1 MQNTSLGRHA
11 ATLCFTA
18 ALLAGCGGSQPPIG
32 TPGAMPQSRAIA
44 QHVGRLLAH
53 PTYLTFYSEHPL
65 KFRVRE
71 TGYYG
76 RFSISDSAC
85 DYIARVSPKSAK
97 GPKATFKVTPIESPS
112 GGVCVV
118 TIAGARKHTA
128 TVTVNNPG
136 YSRATSSRRWR
147 SPSSSGRARSPAAHG
162 SVIGNL

>member
-1 MQNTSLGRHA
+1 MNGLRS
-11 ATLCFTA
+11 
-18 ALLAGCGGSQPPIG
+18 ALNLSAILAILAGCGGSQPPIG
-32 TPGAMPQSRAIA
+32 APGAMSQSHAIT

-53 PTYLTFYSEHPL
+53 PTYLTFYSQHPL

-76 RFSISDSAC
+76 RFTISDSAC

-118 TIAGARKHTA
+118 TIADAHKRTA

-136 YSRATSSRRWR
+136 Y
-147 SPSSSGRARSPAAHG
+147 
-162 SVIGNL
+162 

>member
-1 MQNTSLGRHA
+1 
-11 ATLCFTA
+11 
-18 ALLAGCGGSQPPIG
+18 
-32 TPGAMPQSRAIA
+32 MPQSRAIA

-53 PTYLTFYSEHPL
+53 PAYLTFYSQHPL

-76 RFSISDSAC
+76 RFTVSDSAC

-118 TIAGARKHTA
+118 TIADAHKHAA

-136 YSRATSSRRWR
+136 Y
-147 SPSSSGRARSPAAHG
+147 
-162 SVIGNL
+162 